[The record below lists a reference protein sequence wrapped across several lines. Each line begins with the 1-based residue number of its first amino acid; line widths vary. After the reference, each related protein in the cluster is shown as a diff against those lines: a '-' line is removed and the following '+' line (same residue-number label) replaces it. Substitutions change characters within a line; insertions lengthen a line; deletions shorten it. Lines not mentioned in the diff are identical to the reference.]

1 MVIFK
6 KRSDLIEDPPD
17 DLAIIEKRSDLYE
30 DPPQDLTQLWLHMLK
45 VLFLEGGQMMILVEN
60 NYMVNFE
67 CGFFKFDYIPMVLSY
82 FVFIYIFP

>member
-17 DLAIIEKRSDLYE
+17 DLAILEKRSDLFE
-30 DPPQDLTQLWLHMLK
+30 DPPQDLTQLQLHMLK
-45 VLFLEGGQMMILVEN
+45 VLFLEGVQMMILVEI
-60 NYMVNFE
+60 NYKVNFE